1 MQSPDAVLER
11 DDYDVVICSPS
22 VATGVSIEVKGKISR
37 VYGIFTGA
45 SSTDADMAQ
54 ALGRVR
60 EPVERVIW
68 CAKSGSNFSKV
79 SRSTNMIE
87 LKRHLQDLTSATISL
102 VRSSLREDTSG
113 ALVSYDWQSDPHV
126 NLYARISADQN
137 GSMYHL
143 RDALQVRLS
152 YEGHQVTVMEQQSIP
167 IMKLLLQQTSL
178 ENRELDAEAIAA
190 AADLT
195 FAEVLLLEQQENI
208 APEER
213 LAIAKFYL
221 KEFYGLEVLTV
232 DDVLWDADGRRRAE
246 ILNLEAQMLPQMAIE
261 RTLKAL
267 EKQAQWRQGYCPWD
281 LAHVELRRQMRQSLG
296 FDALIEQLKSGWE
309 WTKHDLAIYTTK
321 ARTAAQHIKV
331 ALNFTITDKI
341 SDVQIVH
348 QLLRQLGIKVKF
360 CRWSRSVEGHKGE
373 KLKVYC
379 LDEEHW
385 QQVSDILER
394 RRIKRESLP
403 PGAASGGEPRSNAG
417 SPQVLTTSLQGGDP
431 SHPSSENGLAAREWL
446 TAESLEDV
454 RRMWLMSETPEE
466 RSWVKVNV
474 PAEVLERAI
483 A

>member
-167 IMKLLLQQTSL
+167 IMKLLL
-178 ENRELDAEAIAA
+178 
-190 AADLT
+190 
-195 FAEVLLLEQQENI
+195 
-208 APEER
+208 
-213 LAIAKFYL
+213 
-221 KEFYGLEVLTV
+221 
-232 DDVLWDADGRRRAE
+232 
-246 ILNLEAQMLPQMAIE
+246 
-261 RTLKAL
+261 
-267 EKQAQWRQGYCPWD
+267 
-281 LAHVELRRQMRQSLG
+281 
-296 FDALIEQLKSGWE
+296 
-309 WTKHDLAIYTTK
+309 
-321 ARTAAQHIKV
+321 
-331 ALNFTITDKI
+331 
-341 SDVQIVH
+341 
-348 QLLRQLGIKVKF
+348 
-360 CRWSRSVEGHKGE
+360 
-373 KLKVYC
+373 
-379 LDEEHW
+379 
-385 QQVSDILER
+385 
-394 RRIKRESLP
+394 
-403 PGAASGGEPRSNAG
+403 
-417 SPQVLTTSLQGGDP
+417 
-431 SHPSSENGLAAREWL
+431 
-446 TAESLEDV
+446 
-454 RRMWLMSETPEE
+454 
-466 RSWVKVNV
+466 
-474 PAEVLERAI
+474 
-483 A
+483 